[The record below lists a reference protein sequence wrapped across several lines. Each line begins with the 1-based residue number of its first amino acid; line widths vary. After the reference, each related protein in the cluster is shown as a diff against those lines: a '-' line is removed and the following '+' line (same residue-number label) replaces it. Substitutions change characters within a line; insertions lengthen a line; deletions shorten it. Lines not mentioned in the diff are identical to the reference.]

1 VGTSALG
8 LLVTVVV
15 VRSVPPEVP
24 HPTEAYEGFGD
35 AVMAPFH
42 MFVGVVVSILIAL
55 FTAILVAVR
64 VSATVEAK
72 QREQGAS
79 ADRGH

>member
-1 VGTSALG
+1 MYAPS
-8 LLVTVVV
+8 
-15 VRSVPPEVP
+15 S
-24 HPTEAYEGFGD
+24 D

-42 MFVGVVVSILIAL
+42 LFVGVVVSILMAL

-64 VSATVEAK
+64 VSATVEAE

-79 ADRGH
+79 ADRPRD